1 MNDRSDTAIARWL
14 DAATRRTTAGL
25 AERTSRRG
33 FLGRLGTVLAGAG
46 ALPLLPV
53 SRAFG
58 AEEAE
63 AGETAVAGDKV
74 GDLTEFGDPKSCDY
88 WRYCA
93 LGGALCACCGGGP
106 SSCPPGTQPSP
117 VTWIGTCRN
126 PVDGKQYLISYN
138 DCCGKAV
145 CPRCFCHRTEGA
157 KPVYFPSKSNGV
169 LWCFGV
175 DSNAYHCTVAAVI
188 GDAPAE
194 SEEEE
199 TTEVEDAA
207 TDE

>member
-1 MNDRSDTAIARWL
+1 MRSTDRGAALARWL
-14 DAATRRTTAGL
+14 DAATRRTTTGL
-25 AERTSRRG
+25 AEHTSRRG
-33 FLGRLGTVLAGAG
+33 FIGRVGALLAGSG

-53 SRAFG
+53 ARAFG
-58 AEEAE
+58 AEEADTTE
-63 AGETAVAGDKV
+63 AGGDGV
-74 GDLTEFGDPKSCDY
+74 EHLSEFGDPKSCDY

-93 LGGALCACCGGGP
+93 LGGTLCACCGGGP
-106 SSCPPGTQPSP
+106 SKCPPGAQPSP

-157 KPVYFPSKSNGV
+157 KPVYFPSKSSNV

-175 DSNAYHCTVAAVI
+175 DSNAYHCTLATVI
-188 GDAPAE
+188 GEAPDEAPTEKAAE
-194 SEEEE
+194 S
-199 TTEVEDAA
+199 TTDQ
-207 TDE
+207 

>member
-1 MNDRSDTAIARWL
+1 MMSTDRGNSIARWF
-14 DAATRRTTAGL
+14 DAATRRTTTGL
-25 AERTSRRG
+25 AERSSRRG
-33 FLGRLGTVLAGAG
+33 FIGRVGTLLAGSG

-58 AEEAE
+58 AEDAT
-63 AGETAVAGDKV
+63 ETTVPLGDTV
-74 GDLTEFGDPKSCDY
+74 ENLNEFGDSKSCDY

-93 LGGALCACCGGGP
+93 LGGALCACCGGSP
-106 SSCPPGTQPSP
+106 SKCPPGAEPSP

-138 DCCGKAV
+138 DCCGKEV

-157 KPVYFPSKSNGV
+157 KPVYFPSKSSNV

-175 DSNAYHCTVAAVI
+175 DSNAYHCTLATVI
-188 GDAPAE
+188 GEAPDETPAE
-194 SEEEE
+194 KYEAS
-199 TTEVEDAA
+199 TADQ
-207 TDE
+207 